1 MGACLQDM
9 SDGADAY
16 AQLLSAAVLPRVV
29 AALTNSWEP
38 RDPEPALR
46 WLDAWEPLLPP
57 ALQRH
62 ILHSL
67 VFPKVHFPSSQKPRT

>member
-9 SDGADAY
+9 DDGADAY
-16 AQLLSAAVLPRVV
+16 AQLLSAAVLPRVA
-29 AALTNSWEP
+29 AALTNAWEP

-62 ILHSL
+62 ILQSL
-67 VFPKVHFPSSQKPRT
+67 VFPKVQSVY